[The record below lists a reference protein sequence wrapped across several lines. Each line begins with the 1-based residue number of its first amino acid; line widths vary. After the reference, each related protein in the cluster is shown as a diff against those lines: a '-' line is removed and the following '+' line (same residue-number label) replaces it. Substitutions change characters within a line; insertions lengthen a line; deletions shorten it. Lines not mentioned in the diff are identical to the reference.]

1 MQNKTFYVFLGK
13 LTKTQ
18 QLILWSDR
26 INIDTVAGYTSPTDY
41 SGGNEGILT
50 HTCFHENV

>member
-41 SGGNEGILT
+41 SGGNEGVLT